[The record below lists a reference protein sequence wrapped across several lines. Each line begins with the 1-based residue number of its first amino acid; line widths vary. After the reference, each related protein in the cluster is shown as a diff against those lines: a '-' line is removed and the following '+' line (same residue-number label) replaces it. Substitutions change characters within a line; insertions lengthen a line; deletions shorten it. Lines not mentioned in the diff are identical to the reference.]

1 MSWTVPVT
9 WTTGQVVG
17 ASDLNTQIRDN
28 LLYLLSGR
36 PWGVNTFSSSAIT
49 FNSTVDVA
57 LSTSLARIAI
67 TPSHTNAKVLVVAN
81 VFLSSGSGG
90 NLYMS
95 IGVDGTV
102 VSNTGVT
109 GANNSNICVCYVA
122 TLATIAGH
130 NIDMYVHNASAGVN
144 TLYFP
149 MMVAVEIA

>member
-1 MSWTVPVT
+1 MGWNTPPT
-9 WTTGQVVG
+9 FNPGQVI
-17 ASDLNTQIRDN
+17 SDTDLNNYLRDN
-28 LLYLLSGR
+28 PLYLLSGR
-36 PWGVNTFSSSAIT
+36 PWGVNTFSSSSIT
-49 FNSTVDVA
+49 FNSTVDIP

-67 TPSHTNAKVLVVAN
+67 TPSHVNARVLVVAN
-81 VFLSSGSGG
+81 VFLSAGAGG

-109 GANNSNICVCYVA
+109 GANNSNVSVCYVA

-130 NIDMYVHNASAGVN
+130 NIDMYVHNTSAGVN
-144 TLYFP
+144 SLFFP